1 MLVENFLK
9 FCSARS
15 TRRYLTSSP
24 YPSNSPPKPD
34 KRKSYLLYIHIP
46 FCDQIC
52 PYCSFVRVEFE
63 KSLASR
69 YFQALKKEIQM
80 YHESGYRFNDVY
92 VGGGTPTIMPDKLAA
107 IIEYVK
113 SISQIRQISV
123 ETNPN
128 HLTDDVLNIL
138 KNAGVSR
145 LSVGV
150 QSFNNEILKSVQ
162 RLQKY
167 GSAEQIAEALSSVT
181 GMFETVN
188 VDMIFNFPNQT
199 DAMIARDIQI
209 LNDIKPD
216 QVTWYPLMVSTGQEK
231 QLTDKC
237 GKVDYRR
244 EKHLYNLIVKHLG
257 EVYQQRSVWCFAQKK
272 GSIDEYIID
281 HDEYISVGSGSW
293 GYIDGTMYSNTFSI
307 PQYIERLSTG
317 RSPIVAY
324 RPFSTREQMRYDLL
338 LRMLDDNLTVARM
351 KKKYGNRFWIFLA
364 PELLFLIA
372 IRAMTFRKKAFP
384 LTPRGRYYSLMLMRN
399 FFSIVGD
406 YRASRTIADA
416 I

>member
-15 TRRYLTSSP
+15 TRRYLTSSK
-24 YPSNSPPKPD
+24 YPSNSLPKPD
-34 KRKSYLLYIHIP
+34 NTRSYMLYIHIP
-46 FCDQIC
+46 FCSQLC

-69 YFQALKKEIQM
+69 YFQALKKEINM
-80 YHESGYRFNDVY
+80 YHELGYRFNDVY
-92 VGGGTPTIMPDKLAA
+92 IGGGTPTIMPDKLAA

-138 KNAGVSR
+138 KNVGVNR

-162 RLQKY
+162 RMQKY
-167 GSAEQIAEALSSVT
+167 GSGEQIEEALSSVT
-181 GMFETVN
+181 GMFETIN

-199 DAMIARDIQI
+199 DRMIDRDIQI
-209 LNDIKPD
+209 LSNIKPD
-216 QVTWYPLMVSTGQEK
+216 QVTWYPLIVSSGQEK
-231 QLTDKC
+231 RLTDKC

-272 GSIDEYIID
+272 GAIDEYIID
-281 HDEYISVGSGSW
+281 HDDYVSLGPGSW

-307 PQYIERLSTG
+307 PQYIERINAG

-324 RPFSTREQMRYDLL
+324 RPFSVREQMRYDLL
-338 LRMLDDNLTVARM
+338 LRMLDNNLTVECM
-351 KKKYGNRFWIFLA
+351 KKKYGNRFWLFLA
-364 PELLFLIA
+364 PELLFLTA
-372 IRAMTFRKKAFP
+372 AGAMTFRNKAFP
-384 LTPRGRYYSLMLMRN
+384 LTPRGRYYCLMLMRN
-399 FFSIVGD
+399 LFSIVGD
-406 YRASRTIADA
+406 YRSQRTISDA
-416 I
+416 T